1 MLGKRIRTRIIES
14 GMVTRS
20 QLRSDSS
27 KLPPGWKKIHA
38 WVPGAQE
45 IRREL
50 FISPEGKKFLSK
62 KEMKAYILEKG
73 DNVDVVSPTKKER
86 SEYKMVNSRLVFSE
100 KILSRRRHN
109 KMKSI
114 MPQLMKFALKNNHSQ
129 KKKEDKR
136 RKYFQS
142 IFKSRKITLNKAFS
156 SISSKIS
163 PKQKLRREA

>member
-1 MLGKRIRTRIIES
+1 
-14 GMVTRS
+14 
-20 QLRSDSS
+20 
-27 KLPPGWKKIHA
+27 
-38 WVPGAQE
+38 
-45 IRREL
+45 
-50 FISPEGKKFLSK
+50 
-62 KEMKAYILEKG
+62 MKAYILEKG
-73 DNVDVVSPTKKER
+73 DNADFVSPTKKER